1 MLKRLIPAALIMAA
15 FPLVPCMAQEYIYGP
30 LPTVD
35 TTSTTSIQVQK
46 TAPAATSTTEVIA
59 VPNTVNFDFRE
70 RLSNLQQ
77 QIDNGLDKGW
87 LQVGQ
92 AAAFSTERSRLVGAT
107 NDAENSGWPKAQ
119 TDQLEKDVTAFS
131 AKVTSSMSKE
141 TASTPGVTK

>member
-1 MLKRLIPAALIMAA
+1 MLKRLIPAVLLAA
-15 FPLVPCMAQEYIYGP
+15 IPLAPCMAQEFIYGP

-35 TTSTTSIQVQK
+35 TTRTTTIQVNQA
-46 TAPAATSTTEVIA
+46 APAATSTTEVIA
-59 VPNTVNFDFRE
+59 VPNAVNFDFKE

-87 LQVGQ
+87 LKVGQ

-107 NDAENSGWPKAQ
+107 NDAERAGWPKSQ

-131 AKVTSSMSKE
+131 ATVTSTMSKE
-141 TASTPGVTK
+141 TAATPSVTK